1 MYLKNH
7 SPVIKD
13 QTSGAS
19 ILEDGVVILILVELH
34 TTIEP
39 GKMRTVIKQ
48 SKTWKYSG
56 KEKKNI
62 F

>member
-7 SPVIKD
+7 LPVIKD

-34 TTIEP
+34 ATVEP
-39 GKMRTVIKQ
+39 GKMRTVIK
-48 SKTWKYSG
+48 
-56 KEKKNI
+56 
-62 F
+62 